1 MPKSTIAILCISRQ
15 KPSAGIP
22 LGIQRWFI
30 SWHNFSALIRSK
42 VSLPSASPSNIRAS
56 KILQQT
62 KSFISK
68 DADTVT
74 CNTKRLAPQVNYLWD
89 SRLSSASSKCNE
101 AVTSNAHLSGPFSP
115 QAALWTSDLQDIAVD
130 SMESSRG
137 LLGNFFSAQIE
148 SIESFFAIIW
158 EADLRER
165 VINPLWAA
173 LLDQVEDAWSSNGS
187 VSISFVSLPEH
198 A

>member
-1 MPKSTIAILCISRQ
+1 M
-15 KPSAGIP
+15 
-22 LGIQRWFI
+22 
-30 SWHNFSALIRSK
+30 
-42 VSLPSASPSNIRAS
+42 
-56 KILQQT
+56 
-62 KSFISK
+62 
-68 DADTVT
+68 
-74 CNTKRLAPQVNYLWD
+74 
-89 SRLSSASSKCNE
+89 
-101 AVTSNAHLSGPFSP
+101 
-115 QAALWTSDLQDIAVD
+115 SDLQDIAVD